1 MANVVRFAVWRVAL
15 VALFMLP
22 TVFLMTDGRAQTS
35 AGSHAQGRM
44 ARAVDMIFREGVHAQ
59 LPPHISTLL
68 GLTREEE
75 CPMMQRALRSGT
87 TVQGFNVSTANKN
100 DVVVFVV
107 NEATNDQTLYLTSA
121 EGRLRKVVAVE
132 AGVGKVRRINEEDR
146 KAFAEQK
153 RFWLDRLA
161 PAHASK

>member
-1 MANVVRFAVWRVAL
+1 
-15 VALFMLP
+15 
-22 TVFLMTDGRAQTS
+22 
-35 AGSHAQGRM
+35 
-44 ARAVDMIFREGVHAQ
+44 
-59 LPPHISTLL
+59 
-68 GLTREEE
+68 
-75 CPMMQRALRSGT
+75 MQRALRSGT

-153 RFWLDRLA
+153 RFWLDRLT